1 MRILLVCETFS
12 SLESLKEALE
22 DDGHLVVRLK
32 ISSEALRMDIENP
45 FDLVILDLKSTESE
59 MRELIKSI
67 RGLTDRPLMV
77 LSRETAPSSVVLAL
91 ESGAD
96 DYLRKPYDLAELKAR
111 LKALSRRS
119 GHPMDFSETEL
130 SIDGFTIH
138 PIGRKVSGP
147 GGQLHLT
154 AKEFDLMLLMM
165 MHPHKVYSREELLK
179 IIWGYERFGEL
190 RTVDVHIRRL
200 REKIEENASKPRY
213 ILTRRGEGYYFSG

>member
-45 FDLVILDLKSTESE
+45 FDLVILDLKSTDSE
-59 MRELIKSI
+59 MQGLIKSI

-77 LSRETAPSSVVLAL
+77 LSLETAPSSVVLAL

-111 LKALSRRS
+111 LKTLDRRS
-119 GHPMDFSETEL
+119 GHPLDL
-130 SIDGFTIH
+130 SDTAMAIDGFTIH

-147 GGQLHLT
+147 KGQLHLT
-154 AKEFDLMLLMM
+154 AKEFDLMLLLM
-165 MHPHKVYSREELLK
+165 MHPLKVYSREELLK
-179 IIWGYERFGEL
+179 TIWGYERFGEL